1 MTSSSH
7 ILGAAPICVRIDGRD
22 VHLSLEEAKALRAGL
37 NRAIQ
42 RVERFEHGVKG
53 LIARNDALE
62 PSADLTR

>member
-1 MTSSSH
+1 MTSYSH

-37 NRAIQ
+37 NRAIE
-42 RVERFEHGVKG
+42 RVERFKHGVEG
-53 LIARNDALE
+53 LSARTDAPE

>member
-37 NRAIQ
+37 NRAIE
-42 RVERFEHGVKG
+42 RVERFEHGVEG